1 MRPAVSGFHH
11 NGHKKYK
18 DEKVSRVQPHPQMA
32 GKEAEK
38 RRNKCRS
45 DIGAGHLKAHQGL
58 RIPDAEIS
66 RRLMKE
72 ARVNRSAAKT
82 DQDNTGKRRINSEGQ
97 KNAERAESGKSLSN
111 SYHITVSE
119 VIGNKTGKKTSKG
132 DPQVEICRPF
142 GSLRLG
148 YATDKNKIAAG
159 PKPCGRL
166 QGAITEE

>member
-1 MRPAVSGFHH
+1 
-11 NGHKKYK
+11 
-18 DEKVSRVQPHPQMA
+18 MA

-97 KNAERAESGKSLSN
+97 KTQSAPKAAKACPIL
-111 SYHITVSE
+111 I
-119 VIGNKTGKKTSKG
+119 I
-132 DPQVEICRPF
+132 
-142 GSLRLG
+142 LRS
-148 YATDKNKIAAG
+148 
-159 PKPCGRL
+159 PK
-166 QGAITEE
+166 